1 MSKLITDSSALIS
14 TFPYALTRD
23 TTKEKLA
30 EAVAGELAATIEK
43 SEYAKIFPQIDTLP
57 EEVLDILA
65 YDLKIDWYEV
75 DAPVENKRQAVK
87 ECMLVHKFKGTKY
100 AVETA
105 LHSVYKSAEVK
116 EWFEYDGEPYHFKV
130 KVYGSSHSDL
140 NVLYSKLQYAKNLR
154 SVLDTVDFE
163 LVPDKSIDL
172 FFGAAVTSIKKCIGA
187 RLEVNDGGCTL
198 GTELKIGL
206 HSALLSKKLTA
217 KLEC

>member
-1 MSKLITDSSALIS
+1 MSKIITDTSSLTA

-23 TTKEKLA
+23 ENKAQLA
-30 EAVAGELAATIEK
+30 EAIAGELVATIEK
-43 SEYAKIFPQIDTLP
+43 SEYAKIFPEIDTLP
-57 EEVLDILA
+57 GEVLDILA

-105 LHSVYKSAEVK
+105 LHSVYKSADVM

-140 NVLYSKLQYAKNLR
+140 DILNTKLQYAKNLR

-163 LVPDKSIDL
+163 LVPDKAIDL
-172 FFGAAVTSIKKCIGA
+172 FFGAAVTSIKKSIGA
-187 RLEVNDGGCTL
+187 RLEVNDGGCVL
-198 GTELKIGL
+198 GTELN
-206 HSALLSKKLTA
+206 TV
-217 KLEC
+217 